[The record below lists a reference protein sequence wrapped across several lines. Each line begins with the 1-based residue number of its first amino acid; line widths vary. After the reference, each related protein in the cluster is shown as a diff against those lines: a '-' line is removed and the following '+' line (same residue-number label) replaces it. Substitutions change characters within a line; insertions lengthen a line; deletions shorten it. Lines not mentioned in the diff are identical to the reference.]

1 MRLYTV
7 AETCSISGA
16 SPRQLRHWVE
26 RGALIAHKRDNGQH
40 EVNFFEIDEVYVA
53 KVMVRIFTL
62 KMDEIQTVARL
73 ARKHLSDV
81 DTLRAMGYDR
91 DSLTTEHT
99 VGDGL
104 ILNITE

>member
-1 MRLYTV
+1 VRLYTV

-26 RGALIAHKRDNGQH
+26 RGALIAHKRDNGHQ
-40 EVNFFEIDEVYVA
+40 EVNLFEIHEVYVA
-53 KVMVRIFTL
+53 RAMFRIFATNL
-62 KMDEIQTVARL
+62 NEISTVATL
-73 ARKHLSDV
+73 ARKHLADV
-81 DTLRAMGYDR
+81 DILRAMGYDR

-104 ILNITE
+104 VLNVTE